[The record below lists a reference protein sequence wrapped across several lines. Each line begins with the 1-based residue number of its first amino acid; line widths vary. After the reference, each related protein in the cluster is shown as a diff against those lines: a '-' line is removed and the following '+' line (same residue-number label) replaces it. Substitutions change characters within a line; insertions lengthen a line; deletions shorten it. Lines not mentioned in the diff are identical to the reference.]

1 MNDSFWDE
9 TVIRWRKEGHLPPD
23 VAPNE
28 FFGFEWRLVHFDSS
42 FRLEEQVLEETEQH
56 VVRRNAY
63 GATARYLKGV
73 SAPAEMLDFPVK
85 TRADWNRLKPRLH
98 WHPDRFALT
107 GFYSFTSAW
116 EPPDNDWGRKIRGLQ
131 DLKADGNYVV
141 LYCYDAFEATWRKM
155 GHEAALIALL
165 ENPDWMKEIFDYQ
178 MDLLIEGYS
187 EMAKAGATVDGFFLG
202 SDLAFKTGM
211 MFSPQIHQRLCL
223 PGLKRLCDFLHER
236 DVDLIFHC
244 DGDVRELLPNLVE
257 AGVDCVQP
265 LEVQAGL
272 DVRQLKPLYGDRLAF
287 MGNIGVGEM
296 RLPEAQMEGIMADKI
311 NTAKQGGGYLYHSDH
326 SIPPDISFERYMQVL
341 QLARK
346 YGRY

>member
-1 MNDSFWDE
+1 
-9 TVIRWRKEGHLPPD
+9 
-23 VAPNE
+23 
-28 FFGFEWRLVHFDSS
+28 
-42 FRLEEQVLEETEQH
+42 
-56 VVRRNAY
+56 
-63 GATARYLKGV
+63 
-73 SAPAEMLDFPVK
+73 
-85 TRADWNRLKPRLH
+85 
-98 WHPDRFALT
+98 
-107 GFYSFTSAW
+107 
-116 EPPDNDWGRKIRGLQ
+116 
-131 DLKADGNYVV
+131 
-141 LYCYDAFEATWRKM
+141 M

-165 ENPDWMKEIFDYQ
+165 EDPDWMKEMFDYQ

-202 SDLAFKTGM
+202 SDLAFKTGT
-211 MFSPQIHQRLCL
+211 MFSPQVHRRLCV

-244 DGDVRELLPNLVE
+244 DGDMRELLPNLVE

-272 DVRQLKPLYGDRLAF
+272 DVRQLKPLYGGRLAF

-296 RLPEAQMEGIMADKI
+296 RLPEAQMEAIMADKI

-326 SIPPDISFERYMQVL
+326 SIPPDIPFERYTQVL